1 MWHMNLAHRLPW
13 YQDCTIITIEPTE
26 CSRPI
31 CGIPVQIS
39 LTGPGIGEGCQ
50 GWMGAMKAHFSC
62 TGRLTRISGVL
73 CVAAAFLYASAGGSA
88 QSHNQ
93 GASQSQTQTPPGAG
107 KTGVPFSAPGGTQN
121 VRQSGSNSRIR
132 RQSNRKLGSQ
142 NPLNVTLPIAFPL
155 STSAWALFRFSTLM
169 GLNVSVCV
177 ERS

>member
-1 MWHMNLAHRLPW
+1 MRHMNLAHRLPW

-88 QSHNQ
+88 QSHNR

-121 VRQSGSNSRIR
+121 FRQSGSNSPDSATI
-132 RQSNRKLGSQ
+132 QPEARKSESAQRHFTDCLSAFDECMG
-142 NPLNVTLPIAFPL
+142 PLQVLDVDGAKRL
-155 STSAWALFRFSTLM
+155 RL
-169 GLNVSVCV
+169 C
-177 ERS
+177 